1 MTVELAQLMKGGKDM
16 RRIYRFEESEQE
28 YLIFL
33 DEMEKFKISK
43 ENLKIDGTKLYESFF
58 DEYSFGDTIELTK
71 GKSLDTSNKLST
83 SVYDTINK
91 LFNDIIQKIDEQ
103 KEESQ

>member
-1 MTVELAQLMKGGKDM
+1 MKK
-16 RRIYRFEESEQE
+16 IYRFEESEEE

-43 ENLKIDGTKLYESFF
+43 DNLKIDGTKFYECFF

-71 GKSLDTSNKLST
+71 GKSLDSSNKLST

-91 LFNDIIQKIDEQ
+91 LLNDIMQKIDEQ
-103 KEESQ
+103 KEELQ

>member
-1 MTVELAQLMKGGKDM
+1 M

-43 ENLKIDGTKLYESFF
+43 DNLKIDGTKFYESFF
-58 DEYSFGDTIELTK
+58 DEYSRM
-71 GKSLDTSNKLST
+71 
-83 SVYDTINK
+83 
-91 LFNDIIQKIDEQ
+91 
-103 KEESQ
+103 